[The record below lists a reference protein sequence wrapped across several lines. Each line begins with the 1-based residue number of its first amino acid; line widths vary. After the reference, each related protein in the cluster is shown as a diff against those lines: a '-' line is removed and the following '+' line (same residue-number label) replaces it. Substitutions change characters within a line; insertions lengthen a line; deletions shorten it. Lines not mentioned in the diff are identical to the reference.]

1 MEAGFEHLRGLT
13 ELRRVVLVN
22 NKYLSDDS
30 ISFLVAY
37 TKAANI
43 HKVARNFCQRNTILA
58 CSW

>member
-13 ELRRVVLVN
+13 ELRRMVLVN

-37 TKAANI
+37 TKAANTST
-43 HKVARNFCQRNTILA
+43 A
-58 CSW
+58 